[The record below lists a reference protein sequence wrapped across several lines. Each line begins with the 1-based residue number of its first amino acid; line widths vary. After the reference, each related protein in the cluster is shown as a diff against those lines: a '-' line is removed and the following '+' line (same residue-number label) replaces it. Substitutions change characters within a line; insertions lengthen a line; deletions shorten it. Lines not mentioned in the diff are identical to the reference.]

1 MIFGSVCSG
10 IEAASLASLGL
21 GWEAAW
27 LSEVE
32 PFPCALLAARW
43 PWVPN
48 LGDMQKLPALVSSGS
63 VPAPDLLI
71 GGTPCQAFSLAGLRN
86 GLSDSRGALSLTYVE
101 LINAID
107 TARAGANQPA
117 AIALW
122 ENVPGVLSSKDN
134 AFGCFLAGLAG
145 EDEPLE
151 PPGEKWSDA
160 GCVLGPQ
167 RAVAWRCLDAQYFGL
182 AQRRKRVFVI
192 ASAREGFDPAK
203 VLFEFDGVRRDS
215 PPSRETGQEVT
226 PTIDASAGRRRGSG
240 MNANQLVAF
249 GGNNTSGPIEIS
261 PALNACASASGRQDF
276 ESECFVVRTAQTSSN
291 GWGVN
296 SDTAYTLDGANGQAV
311 AFAENSRAEV
321 RLEGG
326 DGQIVGTLLTGG
338 GKPGQGTPTIAG
350 VRRLTPVECERLQGF
365 PDDYTAVPFRG
376 RPAADGPR
384 YKALGNSMAVPVMVW
399 ICKRINNEVK
409 L

>member
-27 LSEVE
+27 LSEIE

-63 VPAPDLLI
+63 APAPDLLI

-101 LINAID
+101 LLNAVD

-145 EDEPLE
+145 EGEPLE

-160 GCVLGPQ
+160 GCVFGPQ

-192 ASAREGFDPAK
+192 ASAREGFDPTK

-215 PPSRETGQEVT
+215 PPSRETRQEVAGNPPSCT
-226 PTIDASAGRRRGSG
+226 SGGGGPGTAEDIIGYLSGVCPTLRAGGNSTGGVRPPGTDVDTADS
-240 MNANQLVAF
+240 LVAVF
-249 GGNNTSGPIEIS
+249 GGNN
-261 PALNACASASGRQDF
+261 
-276 ESECFVVRTAQTSSN
+276 
-291 GWGVN
+291 
-296 SDTAYTLDGANGQAV
+296 DTAYTLDGANGQAV
-311 AFAENSRAEV
+311 AFAENSRSEV

-326 DGQIVGTLLTGG
+326 DGQIVGTLSTGG
-338 GKPGQGTPTIAG
+338 GKPGQGTPTIAGGSG

-376 RPAADGPR
+376 RPATDGPR
-384 YKALGNSMAVPVMVW
+384 YKALGNSMAVPVMAW
-399 ICKRINNEVK
+399 ICKRINNEVNP
-409 L
+409 

>member
-27 LSEVE
+27 LSEIE

-48 LGDMQKLPALVSSGS
+48 LGDMQKLPALVSSGA

-86 GLSDSRGALSLTYVE
+86 GLSDSRGALSLTFVE
-101 LINAID
+101 LLNAID
-107 TARAGANQPA
+107 TARAGANRPA

-160 GCVLGPQ
+160 GCVFGPQ

-192 ASAREGFDPAK
+192 ASAREGFDPTK

-215 PPSRETGQEVT
+215 PPSREAGQEVAGT
-226 PTIDASAGRRRGSG
+226 LASRTGAGGPGTAEDISGYLSGVCPTLRAGGNSTGGVRPPGTDVDTADS
-240 MNANQLVAF
+240 LVVVF

-261 PALNACASASGRQDF
+261 PALNACATASGRQDF
-276 ESECFVVRTAQTSSN
+276 ESECFIVRTAQTSSN
-291 GWGVN
+291 GWG
-296 SDTAYTLDGANGQAV
+296 
-311 AFAENSRAEV
+311 
-321 RLEGG
+321 
-326 DGQIVGTLLTGG
+326 GG
-338 GKPGQGTPTIAG
+338 GKHAHRLHARWGEWPGGGLCRKQP
-350 VRRLTPVECERLQGF
+350 RRSAP
-365 PDDYTAVPFRG
+365 
-376 RPAADGPR
+376 
-384 YKALGNSMAVPVMVW
+384 
-399 ICKRINNEVK
+399 
-409 L
+409 